1 MGNSTAATEIF
12 LWYFLPTVVTVTP
25 LGLRTNAWVIYL
37 LLRKPGI
44 CSTSEIF
51 TLNLA
56 VIDMLFCI
64 TVVGECINLWFNQS
78 MEATS
83 FLAWGLNQGG
93 GPLFLCFLSLDSYVA
108 VCHPLFFLR
117 LKDPKLRLSL
127 CLMGSAITAACCLLV
142 KVSAGY
148 KWNVILAIISFST
161 VVITTCSTLI
171 LKSLRQSGPSRKEVH
186 PVKKRAFKIVLSALV
201 IINVHYLPPI
211 GEYLLRQLGPT
222 SFKPYSVVTCVAYWI
237 LSMSS
242 FVQPL
247 TFLIRTKQLPK
258 IS

>member
-1 MGNSTAATEIF
+1 
-12 LWYFLPTVVTVTP
+12 
-25 LGLRTNAWVIYL
+25 
-37 LLRKPGI
+37 
-44 CSTSEIF
+44 
-51 TLNLA
+51 
-56 VIDMLFCI
+56 
-64 TVVGECINLWFNQS
+64 

-161 VVITTCSTLI
+161 VVVTTCSTLI